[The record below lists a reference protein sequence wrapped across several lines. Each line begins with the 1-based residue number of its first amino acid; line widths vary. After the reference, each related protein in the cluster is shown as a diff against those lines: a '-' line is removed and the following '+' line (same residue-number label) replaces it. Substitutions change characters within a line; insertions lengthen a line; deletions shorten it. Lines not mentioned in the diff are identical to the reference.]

1 MADFTAI
8 HFEININST
17 GSQTWKQADAAA
29 HEIRFSDSSA
39 VSLST
44 ASASWPYVTRPSS
57 GTAGVDYL
65 YVFTADTTG
74 WGVYGGSSSAAPPA
88 IFANTQYRMMRLNYD
103 NLGTYASAPVFSAY
117 PDNTHGSI
125 SRGDAS
131 LLGGHATDTGGTA
144 RSYLKGQMF
153 GRVDSAGAP
162 AGAPSNA
169 PVVTDGS
176 TGSLAPSAGANFL
189 TNWQSMQGSNDY
201 ITFPATPAATTADQI
216 SLMIRLFMGAN
227 LATGTYANV
236 ATWSYTY
243 V

>member
-8 HFEININST
+8 HFEMNINGT
-17 GSQTWKQADAAA
+17 ASQTWKQADAAA

-57 GTAGVDYL
+57 GTAGVDYV

-74 WGVYGGSSSAAPPA
+74 FGIYGGTSSALPPA
-88 IFANTQYRMMRLNYD
+88 QFANTQYKMMRINFD

-117 PDNTHGSI
+117 PDNTHGAV
-125 SRGDAS
+125 SRGDNS
-131 LLGGHATDTGGTA
+131 LLGGNTTDTGGTA

-153 GRVDSAGAP
+153 GRVDSAGVPAAAP
-162 AGAPSNA
+162 TNA

-176 TGSLAPSAGANFL
+176 TGSVGPSAGANWV
-189 TNWQSMQGSNDY
+189 TNYQGLQGSNDF
-201 ITFPATPAATTADQI
+201 ITFPATPAATTADTI

-236 ATWSYTY
+236 VTWSYTY